1 MKTITASTAQSSFY
15 DLVRAV
21 IKEHRQYRIASEEG
35 SVVLLSEEEYES
47 LVETLELLSTPGLY
61 ESIKQADREIAEGN
75 TYSWDEVFGEE

>member
-1 MKTITASTAQSSFY
+1 MKTITASSAQSSFY

-21 IKEHRQYRIASEEG
+21 IKEHKQYRIASEKG
-35 SVVLLSEEEYES
+35 GVVLLSEEEYES
-47 LVETLELLSTPGLY
+47 FVETLELLSTPGLY

>member
-35 SVVLLSEEEYES
+35 GVVLLSEEEYES